1 MLALMCIVGMLS
13 IPLGTNIKI
22 SLQLLIVFIVALTCS
37 SFIDCLIITGLYLVL
52 GLFAPIYAGF
62 ISGITPTFGF
72 VISFVV
78 ISPIIYFINKIPKLH
93 LVLRM
98 SIACIVG
105 LLICYLIGT
114 IFMML
119 YLNWDIGKT
128 LMVSVVPYIPFDV
141 AKIVIAILVILI
153 LPKSLFPNQNKT
165 QEYS

>member
-1 MLALMCIVGMLS
+1 MNRNKITVRRITYNALMLALMCIVGMLS

-78 ISPIIYFINKIPKLH
+78 IGFVVLSVSKMPDRRLSENLKFTVKLVFLFCSLH
-93 LVLRM
+93 
-98 SIACIVG
+98 
-105 LLICYLIGT
+105 
-114 IFMML
+114 
-119 YLNWDIGKT
+119 
-128 LMVSVVPYIPFDV
+128 IPF
-141 AKIVIAILVILI
+141 
-153 LPKSLFPNQNKT
+153 PFSLTP
-165 QEYS
+165 